1 MKIEGRVN
9 GVAVA
14 FGIVA
19 LLPLSMFQPSAQS
32 DVRRT
37 VNGKL
42 NIRLIQPTAVTTGD
56 NKCEVVIEGAD
67 GKAVTDVDVIVSFV
81 MSAWPIK
88 RIPET
93 RNNLTL
99 RSAGDGRY
107 MATWNASL
115 RGPWVTTV
123 VVRKSGTTIGRKQ
136 FVLIAY

>member
-1 MKIEGRVN
+1 
-9 GVAVA
+9 
-14 FGIVA
+14 
-19 LLPLSMFQPSAQS
+19 MFPVCS
-32 DVRRT
+32 VT
-37 VNGKL
+37 YVPGLYHGKL

-123 VVRKSGTTIGRKQ
+123 VVKKNGTTIGRKQ